1 MFSPLNDP
9 TIADWFNRL
18 DAAWR
23 RLPEAERTRQREE
36 VQQHLESLVAAK
48 VAEGQTSEE
57 AWSVA
62 LAQFG
67 DPTQIGRKLYR
78 EWKQSKVGFR
88 AEMSAILFAL
98 ELQVL
103 IRLFF
108 VLFGLMMV
116 IGIPPIV
123 CVLLYLACFPLAC
136 VFVGRRYPMQAIKG
150 VFYAGLLCS
159 LWMGVEY
166 QTSPVRFLASTFIV
180 VSFQVLIAYL
190 ASVTKRGWYKP
201 TLADFKLTLPAWRQI
216 SR

>member
-1 MFSPLNDP
+1 MFSPLNDSKV
-9 TIADWFNRL
+9 IEWFQRL
-18 DAAWR
+18 DTAWKR
-23 RLPEAERTRQREE
+23 MPDEERTRQREE

-48 VAEGQTSEE
+48 VAEGQASDE
-57 AWSVA
+57 AWNTA
-62 LAQFG
+62 LTQFG
-67 DPTQIGRKLYR
+67 DPAQFGRKLYR

-88 AEMSAILFAL
+88 AEMFAILFAL

-108 VLFGLMMV
+108 VLFGFMMV
-116 IGIPPIV
+116 VGIPPLA

-150 VFYAGLLCS
+150 MFYSGLLCS

-190 ASVTKRGWYKP
+190 ASVTKRGWYRP
-201 TLADFKLTLPAWRQI
+201 TLADFKLTLPGRWQI